1 MGRTLASATQTWNEE
16 EKALGRFRHA
26 LRKGDQALI
35 DELMALAHTHIAEA
49 SYASNL
55 YPMDVYLISML
66 IELFKKFKTLEVQLQ
81 TNGTLPPPDLQEL
94 RGITSLLELAG
105 ANDPAPVEE
114 EIYPGD
120 DEPVYVDPE
129 ESA

>member
-16 EKALGRFRHA
+16 EKALHRFRHA

-66 IELFKKFKTLEVQLQ
+66 IELLKKLKNLEIQLQ
-81 TNGTLPPPDLQEL
+81 KNGALPESEFNEL
-94 RGITSLLELAG
+94 RGITSLLELTH
-105 ANDPAPVEE
+105 ANTPLPEE
-114 EIYPGD
+114 ETDPNIN
-120 DEPVYVDPE
+120 EPEYIDLE
-129 ESA
+129 DSA

>member
-1 MGRTLASATQTWNEE
+1 MGRTLASATQTWIEE
-16 EKALGRFRHA
+16 DQALRRFRHA
-26 LRKGDQALI
+26 LRKADQAVV

-66 IELFKKFKTLEVQLQ
+66 IELYKKYKRLEIRLQKT
-81 TNGTLPPPDLQEL
+81 GALPEPELQEL

-105 ANDPAPVEE
+105 ANDAMPEE
-114 EIYPGD
+114 EQDID
-120 DEPVYVDPE
+120 DGPVLVDFE
-129 ESA
+129 EAP

>member
-16 EKALGRFRHA
+16 EMALRRFRHA
-26 LRKGDQALI
+26 LRKGDQAVI

-66 IELFKKFKTLEVQLQ
+66 IELFKKYKKLEMQLQ
-81 TNGTLPPPDLQEL
+81 KNGTLPPLEHQEL
-94 RGITSLLELAG
+94 DRITSLLEVVG
-105 ANDPAPVEE
+105 ASNPALEE
-114 EIYPGD
+114 ESPNPGD
-120 DEPVYVDPE
+120 DELEYVDPE
-129 ESA
+129 EGA